1 MAEKN
6 PDEIGAMWMKTGAKG
21 DYMTGTVNG
30 ERVVVFR
37 NDKRGNE
44 KAPDWRVLKA
54 KPREGQQ
61 VEAGVPIH
69 EDEIPF

>member
-6 PDEIGAMWMKTGAKG
+6 PDEIGAMWTKTGAKG

-30 ERVVVFR
+30 ERVVLFR

-54 KPREGQQ
+54 KPREGQAA
-61 VEAGVPIH
+61 AGAPIH